1 MEQQRRQTAYKVWIS
16 DLMNNEYIQQQ
27 GEWEPNYVQIRD
39 KKVSRINL
47 IAIIVEKYDNEEKTY
62 STVTIDD
69 GSDNIQL
76 KAWKEDIKI
85 FESVKVGD
93 IVSIIGR
100 IKSYNETRYIVPEIV
115 RSLDNPKWLEVR
127 KLELTK
133 EYGVQKESSEKPIGQ
148 TSGNNEMEMPK
159 IQEEVIINESSEEVP
174 KENNRQKIL
183 DIIEKES
190 TEEGIDIIAVVEKS
204 GIEEESA
211 NLLVQELLKEGE
223 IFEIKKGTVKIIE

>member
-1 MEQQRRQTAYKVWIS
+1 MEQQRRQTAYKVWIT

-27 GEWEPNYVQIRD
+27 GEWEPNYIQIRE

-47 IAIIVEKYDNEEKTY
+47 IAIVVEKYDNEEKTY

-93 IVSIIGR
+93 IVSIIGK

-133 EYGVQKESSEKPIGQ
+133 EYGLQQESAEKPKGES
-148 TSGNNEMEMPK
+148 TGNSGMEMPK
-159 IQEEVIINESSEEVP
+159 IQEEVIINEDSEEVP
-174 KENNRQKIL
+174 TENDRQKIL
-183 DIIEKES
+183 NIIEKDS
-190 TEEGIDIIAVVEKS
+190 NEEGMDIITVVEKS